1 MFSLH
6 GHQESFEG
14 EATVRFPQGLLEAVG
29 DCDTEMDFE
38 ETRAISDLV
47 APLLQANIAN
57 GRSMKDVRLEFVKWA
72 RDGRRYQL
80 TVEDNK
86 IWLHMKERTG
96 HKAFIDDASEAE
108 LEHWRLVLEISA
120 SRVKLHRVN
129 PSLGSEVACSSYFAD
144 TSSQIVTLPRT
155 KKTGPHSASQ
165 ADPVASEC
173 ASSEAFLWVD
183 TQRRTARDC

>member
-1 MFSLH
+1 MLHKNYNCGQNSPGSHIQRALYELEPVVFSLH
-6 GHQESFEG
+6 GHQETFEG

-86 IWLHMKERTG
+86 IWLCMKERTG

-108 LEHWRLVLEISA
+108 LSTGGSFW
-120 SRVKLHRVN
+120 K
-129 PSLGSEVACSSYFAD
+129 SL
-144 TSSQIVTLPRT
+144 LP
-155 KKTGPHSASQ
+155 
-165 ADPVASEC
+165 V
-173 ASSEAFLWVD
+173 
-183 TQRRTARDC
+183 